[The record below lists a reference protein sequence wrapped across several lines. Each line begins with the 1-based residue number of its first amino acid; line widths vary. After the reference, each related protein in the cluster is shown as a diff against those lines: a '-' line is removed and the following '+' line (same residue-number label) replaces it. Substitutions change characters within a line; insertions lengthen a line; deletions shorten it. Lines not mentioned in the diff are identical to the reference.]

1 MKKFA
6 FLFTLWIS
14 SLVSIFIFALILE
27 LSNVKNPQVLGAT
40 ISLNENQT
48 ETFASL
54 PGELPSVEN
63 RVQSNDARSQIIKNY
78 LTKYN
83 ANPELIA
90 AVDFLVQK
98 SDERGVDPRFIV
110 AIARK
115 ESTFCK
121 NIAHLPDGSSSNNCG
136 GLGIFGKTIT
146 SFSSIKD
153 WIEAEIDFIA
163 NAYISKG
170 VSDTCEIE
178 KTHTPPAKGVWCGA
192 INAYI
197 AEMQ

>member
-14 SLVSIFIFALILE
+14 SLVSIFIFVIVLE
-27 LSNVKNPQVLGAT
+27 FSNVGNPQVLGAT

-54 PGELPSVEN
+54 PSELPITESIIT
-63 RVQSNDARSQIIKNY
+63 SNDGRTEIIRNY

-83 ANPELIA
+83 ANPELIQD
-90 AVDFLVQK
+90 VDFLVQK

-121 NIAHLPDGSSSNNCG
+121 NIAKLPDGSSSNNCG

-146 SFSSIKD
+146 SFPQIKD
-153 WIEAEIDFIA
+153 WIEAEINFIA

-170 VSDTCEIE
+170 VTDTCEIE
-178 KTHTPPAKGVWCGA
+178 KTHTPPAKGVWCQA
-192 INAYI
+192 INQYI
-197 AEMQ
+197 SEMQ